1 MTGTVAN
8 RTRLRG
14 RPQRCCRGSD
24 SRPMKG
30 GMDLITN
37 NENNQPDKTQA
48 RGRVGR
54 DGWVTRYLPLLP
66 LFLTVM
72 VYVSWVA
79 YRAISYL
86 PWGSYIRGSPR
97 SLARCELVRPGMRQE
112 EILRIMHED
121 IPPPEEEL
129 EGRHEMV
136 FAWESGACVVEVEPT
151 TGLAASARIDLT
163 RPAVT
168 FSWLDE

>member
-1 MTGTVAN
+1 
-8 RTRLRG
+8 
-14 RPQRCCRGSD
+14 
-24 SRPMKG
+24 
-30 GMDLITN
+30 MDLIAN

-48 RGRVGR
+48 RGGVGS
-54 DGWVTRYLPLLP
+54 DGWVTRYVALLA

-72 VYVSWVA
+72 ILVSLVA

-86 PWGSYIRGSPR
+86 PWESYMRGSQR
-97 SLARCELVRPGMRQE
+97 SLARCDLVRQGMRQE

-121 IPPPEEEL
+121 IPPPEGL